1 VDGLDQLNAW
11 LINHQRQL
19 TQTLVSRWPMAWGQ
33 WMIPQPGPEHQLTLE
48 RQRRAIQGYDLQQA
62 QDALL
67 RLCQLTMQQD
77 LILRS
82 ATRHIAALECE
93 AALRD

>member
-1 VDGLDQLNAW
+1 
-11 LINHQRQL
+11 
-19 TQTLVSRWPMAWGQ
+19 
-33 WMIPQPGPEHQLTLE
+33 
-48 RQRRAIQGYDLQQA
+48 LQQA

-67 RLCQLTMQQD
+67 RLCQLTMHQD